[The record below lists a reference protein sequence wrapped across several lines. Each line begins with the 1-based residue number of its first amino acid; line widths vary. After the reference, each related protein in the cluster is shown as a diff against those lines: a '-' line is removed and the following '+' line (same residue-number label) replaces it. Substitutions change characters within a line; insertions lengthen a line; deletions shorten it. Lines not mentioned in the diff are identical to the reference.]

1 MLPFKKI
8 LFPVDYS
15 PSCTAMVPYVNDMI
29 RHFSAELTL
38 VHAFALRPAFINRDL
53 EGVLVYSD
61 VYSDPAYDPQSLEE
75 ARLTEDQRLRE
86 FAARMFPGYRA
97 EVMAQEGEAGT
108 VIHRVLEH
116 QGADLVMM
124 PTRGCGPLRRFLLGS
139 VTAKVLHDVSA
150 AVWTGIGSAIEA
162 HAPTVPY
169 KSIVCAVDQTDEAE
183 VILRAA
189 AALAKSYQAN
199 LALVHVLEMPPATI
213 EIDFSPYRKN
223 LIDAAHAHLQG
234 LKNRLNLDV
243 PDIVIDAG
251 LTGGIHEEVVRRKA
265 DLLIVGRGHDHG
277 IVGRVW
283 SRLYSIVRDSP
294 CPVLSI

>member
-251 LTGGIHEEVVRRKA
+251 FTGGIHEEVVRRKA

>member
-1 MLPFKKI
+1 
-8 LFPVDYS
+8 
-15 PSCTAMVPYVNDMI
+15 MVPYVTDMA

-38 VHAFALRPAFINRDL
+38 VHAYALRPAFINRDL

-61 VYSDPAYDPQSLEE
+61 VYNDPAYDPQSLEE
-75 ARLTEDQRLRE
+75 ARLTEEQRLRE
-86 FAARMFPGYRA
+86 FAAKMFAGYRA
-97 EVMAQEGEAGT
+97 ESIVEEGEAGT

-124 PTRGCGPLRRFLLGS
+124 PTRGSGPLRRFLLGS

-169 KSIVCAVDQTDEAE
+169 KSIVCALDETEEAE
-183 VILRAA
+183 VVLRAA
-189 AALAKSYQAN
+189 AALAKSYQAE
-199 LALVHVLEMPPATI
+199 LALVHVLEMPPAVP
-213 EIDFSPYRKN
+213 EMDFTAYRKE
-223 LIDAAHAHLQG
+223 LIDAAHAHLRG
-234 LKNRLNLDV
+234 LKSRLNLDA

-251 LTGGIHEEVVRRKA
+251 VSSGIHEEVVRRKA
-265 DLLIVGRGHDHG
+265 DLVVVGRGHDQG
-277 IVGRVW
+277 IVSRVW

>member
-15 PSCTAMVPYVNDMI
+15 PSCTAMVPYVTDMAQ
-29 RHFSAELTL
+29 HFSADLTIM
-38 VHAFALRPAFINRDL
+38 HAYALRPAFINRDL

-61 VYSDPAYDPQSLEE
+61 VYNDPAYDPQSLEE
-75 ARLTEDQRLRE
+75 ARLTEEQRLRE
-86 FAARMFPGYRA
+86 FAAKMFPGYRA
-97 EVMAQEGEAGT
+97 ESIVEEGEAGS
-108 VIHRVLEH
+108 VIHKVLEH

-124 PTRGCGPLRRFLLGS
+124 PTRGSGPLRRFLLGS

-150 AVWTGIGSAIEA
+150 AVWTGVGSAIET

-169 KSIVCAVDQTDEAE
+169 KSIVCALDETEEAE
-183 VILRAA
+183 VVLRAA
-189 AALAKSYQAN
+189 AALAKSYQAE
-199 LALVHVLEMPPATI
+199 LALVHVLEMPPAVP
-213 EIDFSPYRKN
+213 EMDFTRYRKD
-223 LIDAAHAHLQG
+223 LIDAAHAHLRG
-234 LKNRLNLDV
+234 LKSRLNLDA

-251 LTGGIHEEVVRRKA
+251 VASGIHEEVVRRKA
-265 DLLIVGRGHDHG
+265 DLVVVGRGHDQG
-277 IVGRVW
+277 IVSRVW

>member
-1 MLPFKKI
+1 MLPFQKI

-15 PSCTAMVPYVNDMI
+15 PSCTAMVPYVADMT

-38 VHAFALRPAFINRDL
+38 VHAYALRPAFVNHDVENI
-53 EGVLVYSD
+53 LVYAD
-61 VYSDPAYDPQSLEE
+61 TPYADPELADE
-75 ARLTEDQRLRE
+75 ARRSEEQRLGE
-86 FAARMFPGYRA
+86 FAAKMFPDWHAQTMA
-97 EVMAQEGEAGT
+97 EEGEAGS
-108 VIHRVLEH
+108 VIHRVLQH

-150 AVWTGIGSAIEA
+150 AVWTGVGTAIEG

-169 KSIVCAVDQTDEAE
+169 KSIVCALDQTEEAE

-189 AALAKSYQAN
+189 AAVAKSYQAR
-199 LALVHVLEMPPATI
+199 LALVHVLEMPPSTL
-213 EIDFSPYRKN
+213 EIDFSPYRKD
-223 LIDAAHAHLQG
+223 LIDAAHAHLQN
-234 LKNRLNLDV
+234 LKSRLNLDV
-243 PDIVIDAG
+243 PEIVIDAG
-251 LTGGIHEEVVRRKA
+251 IADGIHEEVVRRKA
-265 DLLIVGRGHDHG
+265 DLVVVGRGHDHG
-277 IVGRVW
+277 IVSRVW